1 MDFLSAWRGLL
12 VPEDGYQSHDLWQ
25 VCCVLLTL
33 LIVRRLVPSLSAVD
47 ASGAYCTRV
56 WYQEQRGFLFFWI
69 LATVYYFVGALAFGA
84 DVPIFRLF
92 AYLGGAWTL
101 IGLAASLIRDRFWAK
116 SIAAVCYVGAAYC
129 VLAQAREGVML
140 LDQFSFTLG
149 NVRLSAWTI
158 LAGLVTIAFTLWIG
172 LAISRLIENQL
183 HKATRITPTIKVLVA
198 KIIRIMIVF
207 AAGMIALDSMGI
219 DLSTLTVLGG
229 AIGLGLGFGLQKV
242 VSNFISGII
251 LLTDNS
257 IKPGDVIEIDGTYGW
272 INNLR
277 ARYASIITRDGTE
290 HLIPNEDLITQRVVN
305 WSFTDDLVRIKI
317 PIGVSY
323 NEDPH
328 ECIRLAV
335 EAAQSIDRIL
345 TDPSPV
351 CLMKGFGD
359 SSLDLELRIW
369 ISDPAK
375 GVSNVRSLVLLKV
388 WDAFKA
394 NNIEIPYPQ
403 RDLHIRSGSL
413 IAEDGAGAPRTAP
426 EI

>member
-1 MDFLSAWRGLL
+1 MDLLSAWRGLL
-12 VPEDGYQSHDLWQ
+12 VPEGGYEYHDIWQ
-25 VCCVLLTL
+25 VLCVILTL
-33 LIVRRLVPSLSAVD
+33 VVVQRLVPAQESEERSR
-47 ASGAYCTRV
+47 AYCTRL
-56 WYQEQRGFLFFWI
+56 WYREQRAFLLFWV
-69 LATVYYFVGALAFGA
+69 LTTSYFLLGAFAFGQ

-92 AYLGGAWTL
+92 AYLGGVWAL
-101 IGLAASLIRDRFWAK
+101 IGLASSLIPDRFWAK
-116 SIAAVCYVGAAYC
+116 SIAAVCYVGACYC
-129 VLAQAREGVML
+129 VLAQASEGVML
-140 LDQFSFTLG
+140 LDQLSFRLG
-149 NVRLSAWTI
+149 KIKLSAWTI

-183 HKATRITPTIKVLVA
+183 NKAKRVSPSIKVLIA
-198 KIIRIMIVF
+198 KIIRILIVI
-207 AAGMIALDSMGI
+207 AACMIALDAMGI
-219 DLSTLTVLGG
+219 DLSALTVLGG

-305 WSFTDDLVRIKI
+305 WSFTDDLVRLKI

-328 ECIRLAV
+328 RCIRLAIK
-335 EAAQSIDRIL
+335 AAQSIDRVL
-345 TDPSPV
+345 QDPGPV

-359 SSLDLELRIW
+359 SSVDLELRFW
-369 ISDPAK
+369 ITDPAK

-388 WDAFKA
+388 WDAFKE
-394 NNIEIPYPQ
+394 NNVEIPFPQ

-413 IAEDGAGAPRTAP
+413 TPEQAEATTS
-426 EI
+426 

>member
-1 MDFLSAWRGLL
+1 MDVLSAWRSLL
-12 VPEDGYQSHDLWQ
+12 VPDNGFQFHDLWQ
-25 VCCVLLTL
+25 VLCVLLTL
-33 LIVRRLVPSLSAVD
+33 VVIRRLVPPIEIRD
-47 ASGAYCTRV
+47 RTRQYCTGL
-56 WYQEQRGFLFFWI
+56 WFKEQRTFLLFWI
-69 LATVYYFVGALAFGA
+69 LTTVYFLLGVFVFGQE
-84 DVPIFRLF
+84 VSIFRLF
-92 AYLGGAWTL
+92 AFLGGAWAL
-101 IGLAASLIRDRFWAK
+101 IGLASSMIPDRFWAK
-116 SIAAVCYVGAAYC
+116 SIAAVCYVGASYC
-129 VLAQAREGVML
+129 VLAQAGEGVML
-140 LDQFSFTLG
+140 LDQFSFTMG
-149 NVRLSAWTI
+149 KIRLSAWTI

-183 HKATRITPTIKVLVA
+183 HKARRITPSIKVLIA
-198 KIIRIMIVF
+198 KVVRILIVI
-207 AAGMIALDSMGI
+207 AACMIALDSMGI
-219 DLSTLTVLGG
+219 DLSALTVLGG
-229 AIGLGLGFGLQKV
+229 AVGLGLGFGLQKV

-305 WSFTDDLVRIKI
+305 WSFTDDLVRLKI

-328 ECIRLAV
+328 QCIRLAI
-335 EAAQSIDRIL
+335 EAAESVDRIL
-345 TDPSPV
+345 KDPGPV

-359 SSLDLELRIW
+359 SSVDLELRIW

-388 WDAFKA
+388 WDAFKE
-394 NNIEIPYPQ
+394 NDIEIPFPQ

-413 IAEDGAGAPRTAP
+413 VTEQTNSASS
-426 EI
+426 

>member
-1 MDFLSAWRGLL
+1 MDLLSVWRSLL
-12 VPEDGYQSHDLWQ
+12 VPGGGYQFHDLWQ
-25 VCCVLLTL
+25 VICVLLTL
-33 LIVRRLVPSLSAVD
+33 ILTRRFVPAIPTSDRSRK
-47 ASGAYCTRV
+47 YCTRR
-56 WYQEQRGFLFFWI
+56 WYQEQRAFLAFWI
-69 LATVYYFVGALAFGA
+69 LTTISYLVGALVIGA
-84 DVPIFRLF
+84 EVPIFRLF

-101 IGLAASLIRDRFWAK
+101 IGLASSLIPDRFWAK
-116 SIAAVCYVGAAYC
+116 SIAAVCYVGACYC
-129 VLAQAREGVML
+129 VLAQASEGVML
-140 LDQFSFTLG
+140 LDQFSFTMG
-149 NVRLSAWTI
+149 KIRLSAWTI
-158 LAGLVTIAFTLWIG
+158 LAGVVTIAFTLWLG

-183 HKATRITPTIKVLVA
+183 HKARRITPSIKVLIA
-198 KIIRIMIVF
+198 KIVRILIVI

-219 DLSTLTVLGG
+219 DLSALTVLGG
-229 AIGLGLGFGLQKV
+229 AVGLGLGFGLQKV

-328 ECIRLAV
+328 ECIRLAI
-335 EAAQSIDRIL
+335 EAAESVDRIL
-345 TDPSPV
+345 KDPGPV

-359 SSLDLELRIW
+359 SSVDLELRIW

-388 WDAFKA
+388 WDAFKE

-413 IAEDGAGAPRTAP
+413 VAEGSAGASRAAP
-426 EI
+426 EL